1 MRKLEE
7 ELNSLAKSD
16 MYPFHMPGHKR
27 QDADPQGGPLH
38 AARAWDITEIDGFD
52 NLHDPSDLLREEMER
67 AARFYGTKETYFLVN
82 GSTCGILAAV
92 SAAVPR
98 GGRILMERGC
108 HLSVYHAVYM
118 RQLEAVYIEDFN
130 IADGKSAGPFDAV
143 VITSPTYEGLVKDVR
158 FWSDFAHAHGAVLIV
173 DEAHGAHF
181 SLHPYFPES
190 AVRCGADL
198 VVQSLHKT
206 LPSLTSTALLHN
218 VSGRVSFS
226 KIKRFLDIYETSSP
240 SYILLASITSLIHE
254 LEESGACYFEDYV
267 RRLRT
272 DPGKI
277 VLTGVDGV
285 ELYDLLRLEYGLQ
298 PEMKGLDYVLMMTS
312 PADSDEGFERLSRA
326 VSEIMHQRCQTPVVQ
341 VHQRCQTPVVQMK
354 ISEAMDAEAETVA
367 ADDVAGRIAA
377 EFVIQ
382 YPPDVPLLAPGEV
395 ISEELVNEIRQL
407 RKAGFTITGCKDDL
421 FLCVKV

>member
-7 ELNSLAKSD
+7 ELNSLAKSN

-27 QDADPQGGPLH
+27 QDADPQGGPLC

-67 AARFYGTKETYFLVN
+67 AASFYGTKETYFLVN

-92 SAAVPR
+92 SASVPR

-108 HLSVYHAVYM
+108 HISVYHAVYM
-118 RQLEAVYIEDFN
+118 RQLEVIYIEEPDVTGE
-130 IADGKSAGPFDAV
+130 GKAFENAAPFDAV

-181 SLHPYFPES
+181 SMHPYFPKS

-240 SYILLASITSLIHE
+240 SYLLLASITSLMHE
-254 LEESGACYFEDYV
+254 LEESGAHYFEDYV
-267 RRLRT
+267 RRLR
-272 DPGKI
+272 
-277 VLTGVDGV
+277 
-285 ELYDLLRLEYGLQ
+285 
-298 PEMKGLDYVLMMTS
+298 
-312 PADSDEGFERLSRA
+312 
-326 VSEIMHQRCQTPVVQ
+326 
-341 VHQRCQTPVVQMK
+341 
-354 ISEAMDAEAETVA
+354 
-367 ADDVAGRIAA
+367 
-377 EFVIQ
+377 
-382 YPPDVPLLAPGEV
+382 
-395 ISEELVNEIRQL
+395 
-407 RKAGFTITGCKDDL
+407 
-421 FLCVKV
+421 